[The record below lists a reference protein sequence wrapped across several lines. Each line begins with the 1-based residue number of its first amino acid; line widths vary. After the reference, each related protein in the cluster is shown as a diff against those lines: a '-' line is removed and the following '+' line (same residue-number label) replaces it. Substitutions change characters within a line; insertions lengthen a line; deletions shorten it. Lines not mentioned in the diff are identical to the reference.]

1 MRTAIRRVA
10 AALGVLALAFVT
22 LTLPAAAPAS
32 AAPTQP
38 FTVKFS
44 TNANGALTTV
54 GNNLLTCSASSS
66 CTNAQN
72 GAATDNN
79 GFTMTQ
85 LDADGMPGTTNSSAS
100 RLDLPEGATVL
111 WAGLYWGA
119 RLDAGSGGQSA
130 SASAIGGMSLRAPG
144 DTGYRTVAA
153 STATHD
159 QFGPNTSSYG
169 AYQRFADVT
178 TIVRSAG
185 NGSYWGA
192 NVAAATGQDRY
203 AGWALTV
210 AYSAP
215 GLPLRNLTVFDG
227 FDVVSNRSPQS
238 VQVSGFLA
246 PRSGTVDAQLTMVAY
261 EGDLS
266 QTGDYTRLDS
276 TQLATAASPGSNF
289 FDSTNDSNG
298 SSVATRTPAHRNM
311 LGFDVKNLGASGV
324 IPNGATSATFTFSS
338 NGDVYYPGVVGLA
351 INLYAPDF
359 TASAKTVVNLSGHS
373 PARPGDTLEYTVHYS
388 NTGQDPAVDAV
399 SEDDLPPGTSYV
411 PGSLRYLAS
420 PVSPPGE
427 LTDGAGDDRGEVD
440 GRTVRVRVGTGAT
453 ASAGGTV
460 DIGAAPAY
468 AFQVTLDDD
477 AGGTTVANLANLD
490 YATATTGTAARYT
503 TQPATVDVAR
513 QADVSVTK
521 TMSPDPAAVGQDVTA
536 TLVVRND
543 GPNAATDVTVT
554 DPVPAGW
561 DGVTATSTAGTCSV
575 AEGTVSCALGDLAD
589 GATATVTLTGTT
601 SSGSTA
607 TSLTNV
613 ATVSTSSLDPTPAN
627 NVSGATVTLAR
638 RADLSVTK
646 TPSPTTAGP
655 GAETT
660 WTLRVSNAGPSDA
673 RAVRI
678 TDALDDAGRATLTGA
693 TITSA
698 DGSAPACEEPTGRG
712 ATCTLDRLPAGAT
725 ATVTV
730 TGTLATN
737 LTAGATVAN
746 TATVSSATPDPATDD
761 NTATATVTASA
772 PEADV
777 RVTKAGPADVVA
789 GRSIAWTVTATN
801 YGPADATGVVVTD
814 AVPDGVTGVGATTSR
829 GDACTVEVRTVTCP
843 VGALPSA
850 GAGTAGAAV
859 TITVTGLV
867 APGATGTLRNT
878 ATATSTSTDP
888 AGGNDTATSD
898 TAVRA
903 EYDLAVTKTANR
915 TTLPGEAPRPVD
927 YRITIT
933 NNGPSAAR
941 DIDVSDAL
949 PDALD
954 LRGADPVTGC
964 AADVTADGFTCTVPG
979 PVAPGETA
987 VVTVAMQADEVL
999 AGGPDVVQ
1007 TVTIDAPGDTDPS
1020 NDEASWTLSGLP
1032 FVDLSLAKTADATV
1046 TAGGT
1051 TTYDL
1056 VVTNTNDPGDVT
1068 ENLAALRPVLTDTL
1082 PDGMTFQGA
1091 TVTSGGGQSVT
1102 CGTSGQTLTCQL
1114 GANLDAGTS
1123 ATVEVTVDVAPD
1135 VAAGATLVNAA
1146 TVVTGN
1152 METNPDNNLANNS
1165 AQASSTVDAEADVA
1179 VTGLSVEPVDPEATG
1194 PGTHRR
1200 VHLTV
1205 SNEGPSVARDVTLR
1219 IERTEDGVLVDP
1231 GTLPADCTA
1240 TAREIVCT
1248 LDGRD
1253 LAPGESVDIDYVLE
1267 VASYVDPGTYVKTA
1281 QAASSTPETDL
1292 TNNTQQASTVVG
1304 TPVTDLAV
1312 TKTATGTVP
1321 NPDEASDPHD
1331 SFVAGG
1337 AFTYRIEVAVAEA
1350 ARPGAGY
1357 ADAQDVVVE
1366 DLLPLGFVATGAS
1379 TGSGTCTITPAV
1391 EPGGGVR
1398 SALSCSLGTVHG
1410 WSGATAPAPVVVTV
1424 HGTLDPDANNLNGGD
1439 RFAEQVPNTAT
1450 ATTGTPLAGGATSV
1464 QDAAAVD
1471 VVEIADLHLVKTP
1484 DAATVNAGGTVG
1496 YTLTVVN
1503 SGASGVEHAV
1513 VTDSLP
1519 AGFTLVDAL
1528 SECTPPQTT
1537 PVDETEARP
1546 QVPDGPG
1553 QEIACRLGAV
1563 PAGGSATIHVVA
1575 STPDTLAAGTATNT
1589 ATVGLLAN
1597 EAAPD
1602 DNTATADVDVRRVTN
1617 LGISASASTLTPAA
1631 GQDVTFTGFAVN
1643 NGPSTADGTNG
1654 DTVFPPGF
1662 VPYADSVDVPFND
1675 CTWNRTPPDDPTT
1688 ASWEDFRYVLHCEP
1702 LTPGARW
1709 EAGGATTNV
1718 VTVHVPGDTPA
1729 GSYSGR
1735 AVIRSD
1741 TPETTEEDN
1750 EAPLTLTVQHVSDT
1764 SLVKDLVD
1772 PHPMVAGSP
1781 ATWRLTMRNAGPSV
1795 AEDVVVSDTVPGGM
1809 TFVSAELEGGADCPV
1824 PETHGLPN
1832 GDTETIVRCP
1842 VGRIP
1847 VGESASVLV
1856 TFDVA
1861 ADQVGENLCNSAL
1874 VGSGSL
1880 DPAAVDNEG
1889 ESCGEVAAPPGTDV
1903 SLVLSPPTQTHLSGE
1918 RAELT
1923 ATVRNEGPDDATDVV
1938 AVLDVPPGLTDYSG
1952 VAVSWPAGR
1961 PQPPDGVVG
1970 SLTLDVGDLAPG
1982 EEVVYRVV
1990 GTATGS
1996 PGDVLPVDGVVTHEE
2011 PDTVEPNDTD
2021 EARILIVEPDVS
2033 PSPSPSPSGAPSV
2046 PPSPGPTSGA
2056 PAVPPGPGEPG
2067 GTTTAPPSTSGPLP
2081 VTGAQVAGWAIAALV
2096 VTGVGLALLA
2106 AARRRREG

>member
-1 MRTAIRRVA
+1 MSTAIRRAA
-10 AALGVLALAFVT
+10 AALGALALAFVT
-22 LTLPAAAPAS
+22 LTLPAATPAA

-66 CTNAQN
+66 CTSAQN
-72 GAATDNN
+72 GAAADNN

-85 LDADGMPGTTNSSAS
+85 LDADGVGGTTNSSAS

-130 SASAIGGMSLRAPG
+130 SASAIGTMSLRAPG
-144 DTGYRTVAA
+144 DAGYRTVAA
-153 STATHD
+153 STAAHD
-159 QFGPNTSSYG
+159 QFGPNSSSYG

-178 TIVRSAG
+178 AIVRSAG

-227 FDVVSNRSPQS
+227 FDVVSNKSPQS

-246 PRSGTVDAQLTMVAY
+246 PRSGTVDAQLTMLAY
-261 EGDLS
+261 EGDLA

-276 TQLATAASPGSNF
+276 TQLATAASPGANF
-289 FDSTNDSNG
+289 FDSTNDTNG

-324 IPNGATSATFTFSS
+324 IANGATSATFTFSS

-388 NTGQDPAVDAV
+388 NTGQDPAVEAV
-399 SEDDLPPGTSYV
+399 SEDDLPPGTTYV
-411 PGSLRYLAS
+411 PGSLRYVAS

-468 AFQVTLDDD
+468 SFQVTLDDA
-477 AGGTTVANLANLD
+477 AGGTTVTNLANLD

-503 TQPATVDVAR
+503 TQPASVTVAR
-513 QADVSVTK
+513 QADVSVAK

-536 TLVVRND
+536 TLAVRND
-543 GPNAATDVTVT
+543 GPNTASDVTVT
-554 DPVPAGW
+554 DPLPAGW
-561 DGVTATSTAGTCSV
+561 TGVTATATAGTCTV
-575 AEGTVSCALGDLAD
+575 DDGTVTCALGDLAD
-589 GATATVTLTGTT
+589 GATATVTLSGGTG
-601 SSGSTA
+601 SGSAA

-613 ATVSTSSLDPTPAN
+613 ATVSTSSLDPAPAN

-638 RADLSVTK
+638 RADLSITK
-646 TPSPTTAGP
+646 TAAPATAVP
-655 GAETT
+655 GAEVT
-660 WTLRVSNAGPSDA
+660 WTLRVTNAGPSDA
-673 RAVRI
+673 RGVRVI
-678 TDALDDAGRATLTGA
+678 DTLDDAGRATLSAA

-698 DGSAPACEEPTGRG
+698 DGTAPACEDPTGRG
-712 ATCTLDRLPAGAT
+712 VSCAVDELPAGAT

-730 TGTLATN
+730 TGTLATD
-737 LTAGATVAN
+737 LAAGTTVGN
-746 TATVSSATPDPATDD
+746 TATVASGTPDASSAD
-761 NTATATVTASA
+761 NTAQATVTAAA

-777 RVTKAGPADVVA
+777 RVTKSGPADVVA
-789 GRSIAWTVTATN
+789 GTSIAWTVTATN
-801 YGPADATGVVVTD
+801 HGPSDAAGVVVTD
-814 AVPDGVTGVGATTSR
+814 TVPDGVTGIGATTSR
-829 GDACTVEVRTVTCP
+829 GDACTVEEQVVTCP

-867 APGATGTLRNT
+867 APAATGTLRNT

-888 AGGNDTATSD
+888 AGGNDTATAD
-898 TAVRA
+898 TDVRA

-915 TTLPGEAPRPVD
+915 TTLPAEAPRPVD
-927 YRITIT
+927 YRITVT

-941 DIDVSDAL
+941 DVDVTDAL

-964 AADVTADGFTCTVPG
+964 AADLTAAGFTCTLPG
-979 PVAPGETA
+979 PLAPGNAA

-1007 TVTIDAPGDTDPS
+1007 AVTIDAAGDTDPS

-1032 FVDLSLAKTADATV
+1032 FVDLSLAKAADATV

-1051 TTYDL
+1051 AAYDL
-1056 VVTNTNDPGDVT
+1056 VVTNTNDPDDVT

-1082 PDGMTFQGA
+1082 PAGVSFVSAQ
-1091 TVTSGGGQSVT
+1091 VTSGGGQTVA
-1102 CGTSGQTLTCQL
+1102 CDTSGQTLSCRL
-1114 GANLDAGTS
+1114 GANLDAAAS
-1123 ATVEVTVDVAPD
+1123 VTVEVTVDVAPD
-1135 VAAGATLVNAA
+1135 VAAGTALVNTA

-1152 METNPDNNLANNS
+1152 METNPDNNLANNT
-1165 AQASSTVDAEADVA
+1165 AQATSTVVAEADVT
-1179 VTGLSVEPVDPEATG
+1179 VTGLTLEPVDPDATG

-1205 SNEGPSVARDVTLR
+1205 SNDGPSVARDVTLR
-1219 IERTEDGVLVDP
+1219 IERAEDGILVDT
-1231 GTLPADCTA
+1231 GTLPTDCTA

-1267 VASYVDPGTYVKTA
+1267 VASYVDPGTYLKTA
-1281 QAASSTPETDL
+1281 QASSSTPDADL

-1304 TPVTDLAV
+1304 PAVTDLAV
-1312 TKTATGTVP
+1312 TKSATGTVP
-1321 NPDEASDPHD
+1321 NPDEAADPHD
-1331 SFVAGG
+1331 AFVAGG
-1337 AFTYRIEVAVAEA
+1337 PFTYRIAVAVPEA
-1350 ARPGAGY
+1350 TTPGAGY

-1366 DLLPLGFVATGAS
+1366 DLLPLGLVATGAS
-1379 TGSGTCTITPAV
+1379 TGSGTCTITPEA

-1410 WSGATAPAPVVVTV
+1410 WSGTTQPAPVVITV
-1424 HGTLDPDANNLNGGD
+1424 HGTLDPDANDLNGGD

-1464 QDAAAVD
+1464 QDDVAVD

-1484 DAATVNAGGTVG
+1484 DAASVNAGGTVG

-1519 AGFTLVDAL
+1519 AGFTLVAAQSD
-1528 SECTPPQTT
+1528 CTPPQTT
-1537 PVDETEARP
+1537 PVDETQAQP

-1553 QEIACRLGAV
+1553 QEVACRVGAV
-1563 PAGGSATIHVVA
+1563 PAGGSVTIHVVA

-1589 ATVGLLAN
+1589 ATVGILAH

-1702 LTPGARW
+1702 VTPGARW

-1718 VTVHVPGDTPA
+1718 VTTYVPGDTPA

-1750 EAPLTLTVQHVSDT
+1750 EAALTLTVQHVSDT
-1764 SLVKDLVD
+1764 SLVKDLVE

-1781 ATWRLTMRNAGPSV
+1781 ATWRLTVRNAGPSV
-1795 AEDVVVSDTVPGGM
+1795 ADDVVVSDTVPGGM
-1809 TFVSAELEGGADCPV
+1809 TYVSAQREDGVDCPV
-1824 PETHGLPN
+1824 PETHDLAN
-1832 GDTETIVRCP
+1832 GDTETIVRCA
-1842 VGRIP
+1842 VGRLA
-1847 VGESASVLV
+1847 VGETASVVV

-1861 ADQVGENLCNSAL
+1861 AGTAGETLCNAAL

-1889 ESCGEVAAPPGTDV
+1889 ESCNEIAAPPSTDV
-1903 SLVLSPPTQTHLSGE
+1903 SLALSPPTQTHLSGE

-1923 ATVRNEGPDDATDVV
+1923 ATVRNEGPEDATDVV

-1970 SLTLDVGDLAPG
+1970 SLTFDVGDLAPG
-1982 EEVVYRVV
+1982 EQVVYRVV
-1990 GTATGS
+1990 GTTTGS
-1996 PGDVLPVDGVVTHEE
+1996 PGDVLPVEGVVTHGEA
-2011 PDTVEPNDTD
+2011 DAVVPNDTD
-2021 EARILIVEPDVS
+2021 RARILIVGPDTS
-2033 PSPSPSPSGAPSV
+2033 PSPSPTPSPSV
-2046 PPSPGPTSGA
+2046 TPSPTSSG
-2056 PAVPPGPGEPG
+2056 PAVPPGPGAPDATPG
-2067 GTTTAPPSTSGPLP
+2067 PGAPPGTSGPLP
-2081 VTGAQVAGWAIAALV
+2081 VTGAQVVGWAVAALV
-2096 VTGVGLALLA
+2096 VTAVGLGLLA
-2106 AARRRREG
+2106 AARRRRQD